1 MWIEKLAVGVLRVLT
16 PIGPRYVQLSFR
28 QRVYL
33 LWVFRHF
40 QSLPHKVLSQ
50 RQQRLIDRLCAED
63 QFVSWSHVEDVPVVG
78 TIEQRPPVEAGTL
91 SPEYGHSVRA
101 ADASPLAMRQ
111 RP

>member
-16 PIGPRYVQLSFR
+16 PIGPRYVQLSFW

-40 QSLPHKVLSQ
+40 QSLPPKVLTQ
-50 RQQRLIDRLCAED
+50 RQQRMVERLCAED

-78 TIEQRPPVEAGTL
+78 TIEQRPPVEAEGFG
-91 SPEYGHSVRA
+91 PEYGHAVQP
-101 ADASPLAMRQ
+101 ADASPLAARQ
-111 RP
+111 RS